1 MFDAPRRSA
10 GSPLAD
16 LCREEFAVWAGFLQ
30 THAGLAREL
39 DADLRSAH
47 GLPLID
53 FEILLWL
60 GNRPY
65 ERMRMAALADT
76 VLLSP
81 SGLSRAVERL
91 EARGLVQ
98 RIPCTEDR
106 RGSYAAL
113 TESGADLVRRAGA
126 THAAGIR
133 RHFLDR
139 LTPAETQ
146 LLAAVWDRLLA
157 GDERCCSQPEMLAG
171 GTDDARTTAD
181 AGKTRRTR
189 RNNA

>member
-1 MFDAPRRSA
+1 MFDAPRHSP

-91 EARGLVQ
+91 EGRGLVQ

-106 RGSYAAL
+106 QRDARGRYSASL
-113 TESGADLVRRAGA
+113 PRSIDTGGD
-126 THAAGIR
+126 
-133 RHFLDR
+133 
-139 LTPAETQ
+139 
-146 LLAAVWDRLLA
+146 AV
-157 GDERCCSQPEMLAG
+157 AG
-171 GTDDARTTAD
+171 GSLGPS
-181 AGKTRRTR
+181 AGRR
-189 RNNA
+189 